1 MLVIKNSNVMAVFS
15 DTGEMDGTLRPEE
28 GVYLLDTKVVEKL
41 KVKVNPDRRS
51 VQINKETG
59 SDYLRI
65 WELSGFDGDEYEIL
79 VEKVFR
85 TSPNAVKIEI
95 DVRNLKDKPVD
106 FLLES
111 VIDYTC
117 TDIFEIRQAISHGVP
132 FEAKDTPKK
141 TKSTENGIDCVS
153 DFLKIHAH
161 HNCPEYLKERLEGRQ
176 SWKGTFEI
184 TAEIYFQKKSGFAKI
199 FQNHPIPK
207 LYLQTQSRGK
217 LRKLLQQ
224 SVEDLNLLLLSTKF
238 GPVPAAGTPW
248 FSTIFGRDLLI
259 FSIQCL
265 DRFPELVRNIL
276 EALSFLQ
283 AARSDS
289 SKEMEPGKIIHEMR
303 TGELNLSGQL
313 PFALYY
319 GSIDATPLYLLT
331 MHAYWKATGDH
342 EFVTAH
348 VENILR
354 AFQWIHQHGDLDG
367 DGYLEYQSRSALQNQ
382 GWKDS
387 SRSVVRKDGSF
398 PKGPIALAEVQAYLY
413 GAINAMIDFE
423 RHFHLG
429 LDASKLQDQALNL
442 KVRFNRDFWL
452 EDEEYFALAL
462 DGEKHTVDSITS
474 NPAHGLL
481 TGIIEEEKA
490 EKLVKRL
497 FSKDMFSGWGVR
509 TMSNKMKAYNPFSYH
524 NGSVWPHDKS
534 LIIKGLLRYGYVEEA
549 RELAR
554 ALLNAAEFFNY
565 RLPEL
570 YSGSEGPHPLPYPVS
585 CSPQLW
591 AAGSAFVIADALEK
605 Y

>member
-1 MLVIKNSNVMAVFS
+1 MLVIKSSNVMAVFS
-15 DTGEMDGTLRPEE
+15 DMGEMDGTLRPEE

-41 KVKVNPDRRS
+41 RIRVNPDKQS
-51 VQINKETG
+51 VQISKEAG

-65 WELSGFDGDEYEIL
+65 WELSGFDGDEYEML

-85 TSPNAVKIEI
+85 TSPNGVKVEI
-95 DVRNLKDKPVD
+95 DVRNLKDKPVV

-117 TDIFEIRQAISHGVP
+117 TDIFEIRQAIFHGVP
-132 FEAKDTPKK
+132 FEVKDSLKQIKVT
-141 TKSTENGIDCVS
+141 SNGIDCVS
-153 DFLKIHAH
+153 NFLEIHAH
-161 HNCPEYLKERLEGRQ
+161 HNCPENLKETLGERQ
-176 SWKGTFEI
+176 NWKGAFEI
-184 TAEIYFQKKSGFAKI
+184 TAELSFQTGSSFARI
-199 FQNHPIPK
+199 FQSRSLPK
-207 LYLQTQSRGK
+207 LSLQTQSRGE
-217 LRKLLQQ
+217 LRRLLKQ
-224 SVEDLNLLLLSTKF
+224 SVDDLNLLLLSTEF
-238 GPVPAAGTPW
+238 GAVPAAGTPW
-248 FSTIFGRDLLI
+248 FSTIFGRDSLI

-276 EALSFLQ
+276 KVLSFLQ
-283 AARSDS
+283 ARRSDS
-289 SKEMEPGKIIHEMR
+289 SKEMEFGKILHEMR

-319 GSIDATPLYLLT
+319 GTIDATPLYLLT
-331 MHAYWKATGDH
+331 MHAYWKTTGDH
-342 EFVTAH
+342 EFVAAH
-348 VENILR
+348 AENILK

-367 DGYLEYQSRSALQNQ
+367 DGYLEYQSRSALRNQ

-387 SRSVVRKDGSF
+387 SRSVVRKDGSL

-429 LDASKLQDQALNL
+429 LDISKLRDQALNL

-462 DGEKHTVDSITS
+462 DGEKHAVDSVTS

-481 TGIIEEEKA
+481 TGIIEKEKA
-490 EKLVKRL
+490 EKLVRRL

-524 NGSVWPHDKS
+524 NGSVWPHDNS
-534 LIIKGLLRYGYVEEA
+534 LIIKGLLRYGYVKEA
-549 RELAR
+549 KKLAR
-554 ALLNAAEFFNY
+554 ALLNAAKFFDY

-570 YSGSEGPHPLPYPVS
+570 YSGLESPRPLPYPVS